1 MILGFAY
8 ICKSYFV
15 AKINTQ
21 ETCFNKHIDKS
32 LVLTYNLSIFNKGGF
47 NMKSIRKILVVLLVG
62 VLGLVFASCSAG
74 GAKMEMEYLPSVGL
88 DVSGENYTEIVENE
102 FVSTITNPSSYF
114 SIDANTASYPNLRSL
129 INNGHTIPKDA
140 VRVEE
145 MLNYFNY
152 DYPSPED
159 GEVFSVTG
167 SLFDTPYN
175 SQTKLL
181 TIGISAQKIEFS
193 NIKNNIV
200 FLIDVSG
207 SMYSADKLPLVQEAF
222 RMLAENLNPEDRVSI
237 VTYAGNNRVA
247 LSGAYGH
254 EKQKI
259 TAVIEDLAAGGSTAG
274 SAGITT
280 AYEIAQQY
288 FIEGGNNRVV
298 LATDGDFNVGLKNVD
313 ELESFIAQKRQTG
326 VYFSVFGVGRG
337 NVQSDNMEALALA
350 GNGVCSYIDS
360 QKEARRALVEQIGG
374 SMVTVAKD
382 VKAGITFDKQ
392 YVESYR
398 LIGYEN
404 KLLTQE
410 EFEDSTTDAGEIG
423 SGHTLT
429 VMYEIKMTNKEF
441 VSGEEIAQVT
451 LKYKP
456 TVNVGGNEIEVDL
469 VAGIKTDDYHA
480 EPTTN
485 DMFVASVVEFALIL
499 RDSKHKANA
508 SLNDLVTRLD
518 CLDLSDDEYKE
529 EFREIVRKY
538 RNTVE
543 G

>member
-1 MILGFAY
+1 MILGFAH
-8 ICKSYFV
+8 ISKSYFV
-15 AKINTQ
+15 TKINTQ
-21 ETCFNKHIDKS
+21 ETNFNKHIDKS

-74 GAKMEMEYLPSVGL
+74 GSNMEMGYMPSVGL

-129 INNGHTIPKDA
+129 INNGHSVPKDV

-159 GEVFSVTG
+159 GEVFSVSG
-167 SLFDTPYN
+167 ALFDTPYN

-181 TIGISAQKIEFS
+181 TIGISAQKVEFT
-193 NIKNNIV
+193 NVKNNIV

-207 SMYSADKLPLVQEAF
+207 SMFSADKLALVQESF

-237 VTYAGNNRVA
+237 VTYAGKSGVA
-247 LSGAYGH
+247 LSGAYGY

-274 SAGITT
+274 SQGIET
-280 AYEIAQQY
+280 AYEIAKQY

-298 LATDGDFNVGLKNVD
+298 LATDGDFNVGISNVNALK
-313 ELESFIAQKRQTG
+313 EFIAEKRKTG

-337 NVQSDNMEALALA
+337 NVQSEIMESLALA
-350 GNGVCSYIDS
+350 GNGVYSYIDS

-382 VKAGITFDKQ
+382 VKAGITFKKE
-392 YVESYR
+392 YIESYR

-404 KLLTQE
+404 KLLSQE
-410 EFEDSTTDAGEIG
+410 EFEDSATDAGEIG

-429 VMYEIKMTNKEF
+429 VVYEVKLTDLEF
-441 VSGEEIAQVT
+441 TPDMEIALVN

-456 TVNVGGNEIEVDL
+456 TENVGGDGQEVDL
-469 VAGIKTDDYHA
+469 AVSIKTDDYHA
-480 EPTTN
+480 EPTDT
-485 DMFVASVVEFALIL
+485 DIFVASVVEFALIL
-499 RDSKHKANA
+499 RDSIYKADADLNA
-508 SLNDLVTRLD
+508 LVTRLD
-518 CLDLSDDEYKE
+518 LLDLSSDEYKE
-529 EFREIVRKY
+529 EFRNIVVKY
-538 RNTVE
+538 RNLIE

>member
-1 MILGFAY
+1 MKL
-8 ICKSYFV
+8 
-15 AKINTQ
+15 
-21 ETCFNKHIDKS
+21 FNKLAS
-32 LVLTYNLSIFNKGGF
+32 
-47 NMKSIRKILVVLLVG
+47 VLLVG
-62 VLGLVFASCSAG
+62 ALAFIFVACSGGNTASP
-74 GAKMEMEYLPSVGL
+74 EYPILTPTQQPES
-88 DVSGENYTEIVENE
+88 SGENYTEIVENE
-102 FVSTITNPSSYF
+102 FVSTITNPNSYF

-129 INNGHTIPKDA
+129 INNGHSIPKDA

-152 DYPSPED
+152 DYPTPED

-237 VTYAGNNRVA
+237 VTYAGDDRVA

-259 TAVIEDLAAGGSTAG
+259 TAVIEDLVAGGSTAG

-337 NVQSDNMEALALA
+337 NVQSDKMEALALA

-508 SLNDLVTRLD
+508 NLNDLVTRLD